1 MVSTT
6 MALKTFADIP
16 LRGEADLRG
25 LPPEQVVS
33 FLEAGVREE
42 GWLLHGSN
50 HHYMYL
56 TPHQGRDLVR
66 EEGCRYAIY
75 ATTIAPQ
82 ALYMAIYNS
91 RLNGAIRVACQE
103 LNRTA
108 EETEAFLGLPV
119 RSFDS
124 ETGEDG
130 KYAFTSYV
138 YEHLIAGGADLLQ
151 DGCVHALPRTSFVQE
166 VSDGRAHADWQ
177 AYEAVAPLAAY
188 TVSKDIGRLLFQL
201 SGQHP
206 LYEARPYTP
215 QEDLA
220 IAQRIAQSS
229 HL

>member
-1 MVSTT
+1 
-6 MALKTFADIP
+6 MARETFANIP
-16 LRGEADLRG
+16 SRGEADLRG
-25 LPPEQVVS
+25 LPPEQVIS
-33 FLEAGVREE
+33 FLEVGVQKE

-50 HHYMYL
+50 RRYTYL

-91 RLNGAIRVACQE
+91 RLNDAIRVACQE
-103 LNRTA
+103 LNRTD
-108 EETEAFLGLPV
+108 ENTETFLGLPV

-124 ETGEDG
+124 ETGKDG

-138 YEHLIAGGADLLQ
+138 YEHLIAGGADLLR
-151 DGCVHALPRTSFVQE
+151 DGCVHVLPRTSFVQE
-166 VSDGRAHADWQ
+166 ISDGRAHADWQ
-177 AYEAVAPLAAY
+177 AYDAVAPLAAY
-188 TVSKDIGRLLFQL
+188 TVSRNIGRLLFQPP
-201 SGQHP
+201 GQHP

-220 IAQRIAQSS
+220 IAQVITQSP